1 MNRALFWIV
10 NFVIG
15 VPILIVSMVG
25 FGIKFL
31 ELINLTQGEADGG
44 FAVTPVVNYML
55 ASAGFLC
62 LLLAAALNG
71 MFNDIEK
78 PKYLML
84 ENEKRLDQAE
94 GLSSFEHS
102 NS

>member
-1 MNRALFWIV
+1 MNRTLFWIV
-10 NFVIG
+10 NFVIA
-15 VPILIVSMVG
+15 VPILVVSMVG

-31 ELINLTQGEADGG
+31 ELINLTQGKSDGG

-62 LLLAAALNG
+62 LLLGAALNG

-84 ENEKRLDQAE
+84 ENEKRLDGE
-94 GLSSFEHS
+94 TSS
-102 NS
+102 

>member
-15 VPILIVSMVG
+15 VPILIISMVG

-31 ELINLTQGEADGG
+31 ELINLTQGETDGG
-44 FAVTPVVNYML
+44 FAVTPVVNYLL

-62 LLLAAALNG
+62 LLLAAAFNG

-84 ENEKRLDQAE
+84 ENEKRLDREE
-94 GLSSFEHS
+94 GL
-102 NS
+102 

>member
-15 VPILIVSMVG
+15 VPILIVSMIG

-31 ELINLTQGEADGG
+31 ELINLTQGETDGG
-44 FAVTPVVNYML
+44 FAVTPVVNYLL

-62 LLLAAALNG
+62 LLLA
-71 MFNDIEK
+71 
-78 PKYLML
+78 
-84 ENEKRLDQAE
+84 KRA
-94 GLSSFEHS
+94 
-102 NS
+102 